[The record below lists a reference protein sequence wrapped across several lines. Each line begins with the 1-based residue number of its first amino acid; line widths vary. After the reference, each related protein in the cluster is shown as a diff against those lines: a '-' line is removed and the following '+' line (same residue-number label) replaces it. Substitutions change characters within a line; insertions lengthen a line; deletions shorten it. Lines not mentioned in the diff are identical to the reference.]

1 MPTHVLRREQELP
14 LPDERAFLSRMPG
27 SNVPV
32 IKQVWDISNQVP
44 FWAWAKFSGNH
55 VFDTVND
62 PAEDDNRAGTADET
76 RMADMLRAAL
86 TEVDAPPEQFKR
98 LGL

>member
-1 MPTHVLRREQELP
+1 
-14 LPDERAFLSRMPG
+14 MPG
-27 SNVPV
+27 SKVPV

-55 VFDTVND
+55 VYDTLSD
-62 PAEDDNRAGTADET
+62 PLEDNNLAGGTDER

-86 TEVDAPPEQFKR
+86 AEVDAPPEQFKR